1 MRKMFIY
8 KKKYLCSCVPGRLC
22 LLGHRPL
29 KLNRQTRIFSENR
42 KKNENCQINFWKD
55 RNNLG
60 IICCLRWP
68 GPPLISHGL
77 PSSPR
82 MKGHFQSNP
91 ITSASLLLLHFIHFS
106 QLGDLECLGI
116 IIIRRRIK
124 NRPRKEENSL
134 LMNKWN
140 TTKLLVLFSWWKPI
154 RVKLSHPLSP
164 LKKY

>member
-1 MRKMFIY
+1 MRKCLFT
-8 KKKYLCSCVPGRLC
+8 KKNTFALASLAASASLAIALWSWTGKRASF
-22 LLGHRPL
+22 L
-29 KLNRQTRIFSENR
+29 KTE
-42 KKNENCQINFWKD
+42 KNENCQINFWKD